1 MLPRTVDET
10 KMRRQL
16 LRSGYPDVDGILRDE
31 MQAYVAGNG
40 ELLGA
45 DCVAVVPVAKQIRGV
60 FDAYATN
67 LMQASDDAGKGGAAG
82 DRAPGTGS
90 EKLSGPVSSG
100 RSAPR
105 SSMSDSR

>member
-45 DCVAVVPVAKQIRGV
+45 DCVAVAPVATQIRGV
-60 FDAYATN
+60 ANPRRLRCVRHQT
-67 LMQASDDAGKGGAAG
+67 DAGI
-82 DRAPGTGS
+82 
-90 EKLSGPVSSG
+90 
-100 RSAPR
+100 
-105 SSMSDSR
+105 